1 MSYTPN
7 RLLFVCTFAL
17 FAISSCFTY
26 ADDFSFAIVSDPHV
40 AVGKP
45 EHNGRFAH
53 TLERLQ
59 SLNPEFVIIPG
70 DVLENWS
77 EENAALYQRM
87 TEDYPL
93 PIHIIP
99 GNHDVGQ
106 KRTPDGKGTITSETV
121 KRWNKVFGQDRFAF
135 EYEDCLF
142 IGINNVL
149 LASGL
154 PEEKEQE
161 AWFRGRLKEAVNA
174 RVFVFCHYPF
184 FLRHPGE
191 TEGGYWTVETP
202 ARAKWLQMFSDHGI
216 LAVWNGHLH
225 RFNDAEWKGIAF
237 ITTPATSFSCAAD
250 KGLTGFRIV
259 RVTDDG
265 WQHEFVDLRTKG
277 AAPVFD
283 LQPVGAGKEADDR

>member
-1 MSYTPN
+1 MYSPSYRPFAWALA
-7 RLLFVCTFAL
+7 LLVL
-17 FAISSCFTY
+17 SSCVAFAGDFT
-26 ADDFSFAIVSDPHV
+26 FAIVSDPHV

-45 EHNGRFAH
+45 GHNGRFAH

-70 DVLENWS
+70 DILENWS
-77 EENAALYQRM
+77 EENAALYQQM
-87 TEDYPL
+87 TEDYLL

-106 KRTPDGKGTITSETV
+106 KRTSDGKGGITSETV
-121 KRWNKVFGQDRFAF
+121 KRWNNVFGRDRFAF
-135 EYEDCLF
+135 KHEDCFF
-142 IGINNVL
+142 IGLNNVL

-161 AWFRGRLKEAVNA
+161 AWFNARLEQADNI

-184 FLRHPGE
+184 FLRHPAE
-191 TEGGYWTVETP
+191 TEGGYWTVESP
-202 ARAKWLQMFSDHGI
+202 AREKWLRLFVDHGI

-225 RFNDAEWKGIAF
+225 RFNDAEWNGIAF

-265 WQHEFVDLRTKG
+265 WQHEFVDLRTG
-277 AAPVFD
+277 GEAPAFD
-283 LQPVGAGKEADDR
+283 LQPAGAGKEADDR